1 MLKVMTVVGTRPELI
16 KLSRVI
22 AAFDRHFVHALVHA
36 GQNFDYE
43 LNQIFFEQL
52 SIRRPDEYL
61 EAGGGGPME
70 TIAKVLTA
78 GDAVLEKHRP
88 DAMLILGD
96 TNSCL
101 VALAAKRRKIPV
113 FHMEAGN
120 RCFDERVPEEINR
133 RIVDHISD
141 INLTYTEHARRYLLA
156 EGLAPDTVIRTGSPM
171 MEVLQHHRAGIDAS
185 AVLGQLGLEPRRYLV
200 VSAHREEN
208 VDAAARLAEL
218 VQGIN
223 ALAAEYDFPILFSV
237 HPRTRKRLEAAPEL
251 MLDARVRA
259 SRPLGFLDY
268 AKLQLE
274 SFCTISDSGT
284 LTEES
289 GILGF
294 PAVTV
299 RQAHERPEGMD
310 QGTLVMCEPVP
321 ARLLE
326 AVRVVTD
333 QTYREKLRSRTPP
346 DYEADDVSQKMVRIV
361 LSYVDYVRR
370 TVWFDQRRSP

>member
-22 AAFDRHFVHALVHA
+22 AELDRSFEHVLVHS

-52 SIRRPDEYL
+52 SIRRPDAFL
-61 EAGGGGPME
+61 ETAGGSAME
-70 TIAKVLTA
+70 TVARVLTR
-78 GDAVLEKHRP
+78 GDEVLLSHRP
-88 DAMLILGD
+88 DALLILGD

-101 VALAAKRRKIPV
+101 IALAAKRRKVPV

-133 RIVDHISD
+133 RIIDHVSD

-156 EGLAPDTVIRTGSPM
+156 EGLAPERVIRTGSPM
-171 MEVLQHHRAGIDAS
+171 REVLTFYRAAIDRSGILA
-185 AVLGQLGLEPRRYLV
+185 QLQLEPRGYLV

-208 VDAAARLAEL
+208 VDVPARLAAL
-218 VQGIN
+218 VETLN
-223 ALAAEYDFPILFSV
+223 ALAQQYDKPIVFAV
-237 HPRTRKRLEAAPEL
+237 HPRTRQR
-251 MLDARVRA
+251 LDAAALTLDPRVRA
-259 SRPLGFLDY
+259 LKPLGFLDY
-268 AKLQLE
+268 AKLQVE
-274 SFCTISDSGT
+274 SFCVVSDSGT

-289 GILGF
+289 ALLGF

-310 QGTLVMCEPVP
+310 EGTLVMCELTPERAVD
-321 ARLLE
+321 
-326 AVRVVTD
+326 AVRLVTRQRFGD
-333 QTYREKLRSRTPP
+333 AASFKVPS
-346 DYEADDVSQKMVRIV
+346 DYAVDDVSRKVARLIA
-361 LSYVDYVRR
+361 SYTDYVRR
-370 TVWFDQRRSP
+370 TVWSGQRAFE